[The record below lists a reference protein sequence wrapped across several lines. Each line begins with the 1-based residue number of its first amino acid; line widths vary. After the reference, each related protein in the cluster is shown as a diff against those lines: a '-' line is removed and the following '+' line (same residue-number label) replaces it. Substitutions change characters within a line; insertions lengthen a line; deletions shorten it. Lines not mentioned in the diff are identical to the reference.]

1 MMKFQKTD
9 YCDAS
14 ERIKIVGKELLY
26 EYPKLNVDDVMKI
39 ASLCDIVSDNV
50 DEDTIFRRYYYI
62 LFVMYNTDID
72 LSKNIFTDMKK
83 YCKGCLKDK
92 LNNYLYN
99 DVEKYYNGE
108 IDTFPK
114 ISDYYGE
121 V

>member
-1 MMKFQKTD
+1 
-9 YCDAS
+9 
-14 ERIKIVGKELLY
+14 
-26 EYPKLNVDDVMKI
+26 
-39 ASLCDIVSDNV
+39 
-50 DEDTIFRRYYYI
+50 
-62 LFVMYNTDID
+62 
-72 LSKNIFTDMKK
+72 MKK